1 MTSAAAL
8 SATESPPPVR
18 VLGVR
23 HHGPGSARAVLAAL
37 DAYDPQAVLIEGP
50 PEADSLAHWAGDAG
64 LVPPVALLAYVVG
77 RPARSAFWPLAAFS
91 PEWVALRWA
100 VERGRDVRFIDLPAA
115 IVLADRPATEA
126 VPDLF
131 TTDAEDA
138 GEDVPSLAG
147 PARSAAPPAEQP
159 GPRVD
164 APDALRGD
172 PIAVLARAAGYD
184 DPERWW
190 DDVIEHRRPR
200 SAAPEVDLAPPAVRS
215 ETRSDSALQPEPP
228 HHSALQPAE
237 GSEPTHPTAIKP
249 AELSVVAQRAAGP
262 IPADDPFDAITEAM
276 AQLRRDPPPVAQS
289 GYLHEQRR
297 EAHMRQCLRAAR
309 REHERVAVVCGA
321 WHAPAL
327 SGKLPPAAQD
337 ARLLRGLP
345 KAKVSLAWVPW
356 THSRLA
362 YESGY
367 GAGIASPG
375 WYHHLFSAPDR
386 VLERWFTAVAGVLRR
401 HDLPVSVAHVIE
413 AVRLADALAA
423 LRGRPAAGL
432 AEAQEAALA
441 VLCDGS
447 SVALELVTREAVVG
461 ERLGEVPPEAPL
473 VPLEADLR
481 ASAKTLRLPFAA
493 GVKEIVLDLRKDHDR
508 AKSRLL
514 HRLAVLGIPWGRTRD
529 VASTGTFKEAW
540 ELQWRPEFAVSIV
553 LAALWGTTV
562 AAAANAKLA
571 DDPGGLADVTRR
583 VEQALLAELET
594 ALAALLI
601 ALDERAAHEV
611 DQTQLLRALPALA
624 RAVRYGTARGTDT
637 ATLAQVAH
645 ALLGRIC
652 AGLPAACAGLA
663 PDAAVE
669 LREPFD
675 LAHLAV
681 PLLGEDA
688 RTVWQEALNAIAERT
703 DVPGLLAGRVT
714 RILTDSGALAK
725 DEAGRRLGR
734 ALTHRPTVAE
744 RAAFA
749 EGFLAGSALLLVH
762 DRTILRVVD
771 DWIQS
776 LGSDD
781 FGEVL
786 PVLRRAFGSFNAPER
801 RAIAQRA
808 QDLGGPARAAET
820 DDVDWPWAEPALVT
834 VRLLLGVPHE

>member
-1 MTSAAAL
+1 MTSAAAFGA
-8 SATESPPPVR
+8 SATPPPVR

-50 PEADSLAHWAGDAG
+50 PEADSLAHWVGDGG
-64 LVPPVALLAYVVG
+64 LVPPVALLAYEVG

-100 VERGRDVRFIDLPAA
+100 AERGRDVRFIDLPAA
-115 IVLADRPATEA
+115 IVLADRPATDA

-131 TTDAEDA
+131 STDDEDA
-138 GEDVPSLAG
+138 GGELPSPAG
-147 PARSAAPPAEQP
+147 PAGAVAPPP
-159 GPRVD
+159 GESAPRTE
-164 APDALRGD
+164 ALRGD

-200 SAAPEVDLAPPAVRS
+200 SSAPGSSTGSTSESRASADSTSLEPAEESAP
-215 ETRSDSALQPEPP
+215 TDGTG
-228 HHSALQPAE
+228 LQPAE
-237 GSEPTHPTAIKP
+237 RSE
-249 AELSVVAQRAAGP
+249 SSRRDGGP

-276 AQLRRDPPPVAQS
+276 AQLRADPPPVAQS
-289 GYLHEQRR
+289 EYLHEQRR
-297 EAHMRQCLRAAR
+297 EAHMRQCLRVAR

-327 SGKLPPAAQD
+327 AGKLPPAASD

-362 YESGY
+362 FESGY

-375 WYHHLFSAPDR
+375 WYHHLFSAPDH

-432 AEAQEAALA
+432 EEAQEAALA

-447 SVALELVTREAVVG
+447 SLALELVTREAVVG

-493 GVKEIVLDLRKDHDR
+493 TVKEIVLDLRKDHDR

-514 HRLAVLGIPWGRTRD
+514 HRLAVLGIPWGRTQD
-529 VASTGTFKEAW
+529 IASTGTFKEAW
-540 ELQWRPEFAVSIV
+540 QIQWRPEFAVSVV

-562 AAAANAKLA
+562 GAAANAKLA

-594 ALAALLI
+594 ALDALLI
-601 ALDERAAHEV
+601 TLDERAAHEL
-611 DQTQLLRALPALA
+611 DETQLLRALPALA

-637 ATLAQVAH
+637 AALARVAH

-652 AGLPAACAGLA
+652 ASLPAACAGLA

-669 LREPFD
+669 LKGPFD

-688 RTVWQEALNAIAERT
+688 RSLWQEALLTIAERT

-714 RILTDSGALAK
+714 RILTDSGAMAR

-762 DRTILRVVD
+762 DETILRVVD
-771 DWIQS
+771 DWIRGLS
-776 LGSDD
+776 GDD
-781 FGEVL
+781 FSEVL

-808 QDLGGPARAAET
+808 QDLGGKAAGVAET
-820 DDVDWPWAEPALVT
+820 EDIDWPWAEPALIT